1 MRKTKIGVLLALAV
15 AAVMAFTACGSQPY
29 SSVNLDDYIKVGK
42 YKGLETEAFTVKVTD
57 KEVEEQIQQN
67 LKAAAKTE
75 EVKEGTVKN
84 GDTLNIDYVGKIK
97 GKEFEGGS
105 AEGYQLVIGSK
116 TFIDGFES
124 GLIGAKVGDKKTLKL
139 KFPKNY
145 QSKDLAGKDVTFDV
159 TINSKQETV
168 TPKLDEDFVKEQMKN
183 DAHGD
188 KKIKT
193 VEEYT
198 AHVKEHLKEEKEEQ
212 GVNEQKSDLWSQ
224 VVAASEIKKDK
235 DKKEK
240 YPEEE
245 IKKVEEQITTQYE
258 DYAKQQNMKL
268 EDFLQQNMQ
277 MDKKT
282 FKKQVKEYAKSVVKE
297 NLIVFKIAENEG
309 IEVSDDEYEKYI
321 KDQLEKYGYTEESY
335 EKQTGKSFEEANGE
349 ESIMTQIYKDKVLD
363 FILKNAKITK
373 AKKDTKKK

>member
-139 KFPKNY
+139 KFPKKY

-159 TINSKQETV
+159 TINSKKETV
-168 TPKLDEDFVKEQMKN
+168 TPKLDEEFVKDQMKN
-183 DAHGD
+183 DAHKD
-188 KKIKT
+188 KKVKT
-193 VEEYT
+193 VKEYR
-198 AHVKEHLKEEKEEQ
+198 AHIKEHLEEQKKEE
-212 GVNEQKSDLWSQ
+212 GVNTQKSDLWSQ
-224 VVAASEIKKDK
+224 VVAASELKKDK
-235 DKKEK
+235 DKKDK

-258 DYAKQQNMKL
+258 DYAKQQNMKF

-297 NLIVFKIAENEG
+297 NLILFKIAEKEK

-349 ESIMTQIYKDKVLD
+349 ETIKIQIYKDKVLD